1 MHVNCTTNNYTICM
15 CAPICVYICICMCG
29 VLVHVHVHIMQFCMY
44 ACMFVC
50 MLHVHVF
57 ACSHIFSQSAYAHM
71 CHKCEKAR
79 HADS

>member
-1 MHVNCTTNNYTICM
+1 M

-57 ACSHIFSQSAYAHM
+57 ACSHIFLNLPMHTCVTNVKRPDM
-71 CHKCEKAR
+71 LT
-79 HADS
+79 ADNVCVCPT